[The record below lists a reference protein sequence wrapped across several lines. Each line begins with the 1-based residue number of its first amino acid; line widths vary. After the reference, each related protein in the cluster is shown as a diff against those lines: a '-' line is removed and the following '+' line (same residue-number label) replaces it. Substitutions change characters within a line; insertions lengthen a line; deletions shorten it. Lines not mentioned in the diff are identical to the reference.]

1 LTTIAMLTADRLLP
15 LRAAAS
21 AASSLA
27 RLPWLNASEPLSE
40 GALLAGVL
48 LAAALV
54 AAGALLAGAVEVDD
68 ELELEQAA
76 ARESAATAGM
86 AASAL
91 RLILIA
97 IALLG

>member
-1 LTTIAMLTADRLLP
+1 MLTAVRGLP
-15 LRAAAS
+15 LSAAAS

-27 RLPWLNASEPLSE
+27 RLPWLNVSEPLSE
-40 GALLAGVL
+40 GAAGALLLAAAL

-54 AAGALLAGAVEVDD
+54 AAGALLDGAVEVDD

-76 ARESAATAGM
+76 ASESAAIAGI

-91 RLILIA
+91 RLILMRC
-97 IALLG
+97 ALLG